1 MTPKKTAKRWYGAL
15 RAVARPFLHAAMR
28 IEVIGLANLPATG
41 PAILVSNHRSS
52 RDPQILTSV
61 VPRYVAWVAAE
72 YMSRVPVSGWIMKK
86 IGVVFVPTLS
96 RGNAAAF
103 YKQALGVLQSGEIL
117 GLFPEGEDYI
127 FANDFAAPPAPFH
140 RGFAILALRAG
151 VPVIPAAICPVEE
164 RLKPIQIPPSVRAEL
179 SQAHD
184 MDQIQMIPAY
194 QGVRVAFGAPLQAQA
209 SGSNNAVEE
218 LTERTRMVILELIER
233 HGATRPTST

>member
-1 MTPKKTAKRWYGAL
+1 MSRIKTTKRWHGVL
-15 RAVARPFLHAAMR
+15 RVVARPLLRATMR
-28 IEVIGLANLPATG
+28 IEVVGLENLPATG

-52 RDPQILTSV
+52 QDPQILTSV

-96 RGNAAAF
+96 RGRAAAF
-103 YKQALGVLQSGEIL
+103 YKQALGVLRNGELL

-127 FANDFAAPPAPFH
+127 FANDFTAPPAPFH
-140 RGFAILALRAG
+140 RGFAALALRAG
-151 VPVIPAAICPVEE
+151 APVIPAAICPVEE

-184 MDQIQMIPAY
+184 IDQIRMIPTY
-194 QGVRVAFGAPLQAQA
+194 KVVRVVFGAPIQPQA
-209 SGSNNAVEE
+209 SASNNSVAE
-218 LTERTRMVILELIER
+218 LTERTRLVILDLIER
-233 HGATRPTST
+233 HGATKPTST